1 MQVYIIE
8 VCQYGLSGNAEN
20 CPYCRARRTGKTNE
34 EKAEELMKRV
44 AVNDAGEISALGSVY

>member
-1 MQVYIIE
+1 MYIIE

-20 CPYCRARRTGKTNE
+20 CPYCRARRRGKTNE